1 MIKRQSKNVRGLT
14 AGVLMAATGLVISAC
29 TPTSPL
35 NVSENGMTQHTTP
48 APVSGGFDSSKIHE
62 IVTPKGL
69 YVWLINAPELP
80 MIAVELNFRAGTMLE
95 HKDKQGVAQF
105 TAALTDEGAGEY
117 DAKAFR
123 EELDAIGA
131 RFGANT
137 DMQDFGI
144 NLTTLSE
151 HKDRAFEL
159 MGLAVNAPRYDE
171 DAVARMRDAL
181 LADIRQGDEDPSTVA
196 WRLFR
201 PAVYGAHAYAN
212 GGEGTL
218 ESVASLNAADAR
230 AWHDRYF
237 TKANLRIA
245 VVGDISEQDV
255 SRLLDKALGDLPE
268 GTTRFAMDVAPSPTT
283 PQLVKKQMDV
293 PQATVLFGHL
303 GLPRTDPDFY
313 AMLVMNEMLGGNVL
327 TSRLGLDVREKHG
340 LVYGIN
346 SVNAPLPHNGMFYI
360 SFATGNANVDK
371 ALGLVRKH
379 LKTIRDEPVGDEE
392 LADAKAYLIGSFP
405 LRLDSNAKLLN
416 MIAMMQSESL
426 PKDYLTDWPK
436 RIAAV
441 TKDDVQRVA
450 QRLILPDAAALVI
463 VGDKEALD
471 AK

>member
-1 MIKRQSKNVRGLT
+1 M
-14 AGVLMAATGLVISAC
+14 SAC
-29 TPTSPL
+29 ALNSPL
-35 NVSENGMTQHTTP
+35 NVSENGMTQEQTR
-48 APVSGGFDSSKIHE
+48 APVSGGFDSSKIE
-62 IVTPKGL
+62 ILTTPKGL
-69 YVWLINAPELP
+69 EVWLIQAPELP
-80 MIAVELNFRAGTMLE
+80 MITVELNFRAGTMLE
-95 HKDKQGVAQF
+95 PQAKQGVAQF

-159 MGLAVNAPRYDE
+159 LGLAVKQPRYDE

-201 PAVYGAHAYAN
+201 PAVYGSHAYAN

-218 ESVASLNAADAR
+218 TSVASLSAADAR

-237 TKANLRIA
+237 TKANLRVA
-245 VVGDISEQDV
+245 VVGDISAKDV

-268 GTTRFAMDVAPSPTT
+268 GDKRFGMEAAPSATT
-283 PQLVKKQMDV
+283 PQLVKKQMEV
-293 PQATVLFGHL
+293 PQATVLMGHL
-303 GLPRTDPDFY
+303 GLPRTDKDFY

-360 SFATGNANVDK
+360 SFATGNANVTK

-379 LKTIRDEPVGDEE
+379 LKQIRDEPVGDEE
-392 LADAKAYLIGSFP
+392 LADAKSYLIGSFP

-416 MIAMMQSESL
+416 MIAMMQSEDL
-426 PKDYLTDWPK
+426 PKEYLTDWPK
-436 RIAAV
+436 KIAAV
-441 TKDDVQRVA
+441 TKEDVQRVA